1 MLYFIFIVDLRWGPT
16 NLQTVMRGKN
26 RAFTVCTMLEVI
38 NKKQHIYIAYRIIK
52 TLNWNLYIYFSN
64 IIVTG
69 PSFNKLTFMSAP
81 KIPF

>member
-1 MLYFIFIVDLRWGPT
+1 
-16 NLQTVMRGKN
+16 MRGKK
-26 RAFTVCTMLEVI
+26 RAFTVCMMLGVVNK
-38 NKKQHIYIAYRIIK
+38 NKKQYIYIAYRIIK